1 MCAIVYYNAILNIA
15 TGKYLEYINIYMHF
29 TLSFINQI
37 YIWKAFVYKGVHPS
51 VNLVDTCCYTDL
63 KFFFKFCILLIFVH
77 DLKLSLNGK
86 HNSIAPL

>member
-51 VNLVDTCCYTDL
+51 VNLVDTCYYTDL

>member
-1 MCAIVYYNAILNIA
+1 
-15 TGKYLEYINIYMHF
+15 MHF

-37 YIWKAFVYKGVHPS
+37 YIWKAFVYKDVHPS
-51 VNLVDTCCYTDL
+51 VNLVDTCCYTDF
-63 KFFFKFCILLIFVH
+63 KFFFKCCILLIFVH

>member
-15 TGKYLEYINIYMHF
+15 TGKYLEYIYMHF

>member
-1 MCAIVYYNAILNIA
+1 
-15 TGKYLEYINIYMHF
+15 MHF

-51 VNLVDTCCYTDL
+51 VNLFDTCCYTDL
-63 KFFFKFCILLIFVH
+63 KFFLKFCILIFVH

>member
-1 MCAIVYYNAILNIA
+1 
-15 TGKYLEYINIYMHF
+15 MHF

-37 YIWKAFVYKGVHPS
+37 YIWKTCVYKG

>member
-51 VNLVDTCCYTDL
+51 VNLVDTCYYTDL
-63 KFFFKFCILLIFVH
+63 KFFFKFCILIFVH

>member
-1 MCAIVYYNAILNIA
+1 MCAIVYFNAILNIA

-51 VNLVDTCCYTDL
+51 VNLVDTCYYTDL